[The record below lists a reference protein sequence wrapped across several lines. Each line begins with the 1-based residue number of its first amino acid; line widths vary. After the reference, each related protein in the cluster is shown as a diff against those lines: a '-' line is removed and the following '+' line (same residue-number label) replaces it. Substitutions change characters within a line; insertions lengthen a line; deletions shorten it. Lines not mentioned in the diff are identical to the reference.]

1 MVPKVS
7 VIVPIYN
14 VELYLRKCVD
24 SIINQSLKEIEI
36 ILVNDGST
44 DNSGKMADEYI
55 NKDERIKVIH
65 KENGGQGSAR
75 NMGIEAAI
83 GEYIG
88 FVDSDD
94 WIDEDMYKVLYEK
107 AISEKLDIAICSRKI
122 WNEKYILGAVIEVKN
137 ELIKDLQKDL
147 ASYYVDYLLYTNTVS
162 ACNKIYK
169 TDLIRKWEVKFE
181 DVKKV
186 GSEDAFFNYCTL
198 LNTNRIGSISGVYY
212 NGVERVG
219 STTRSYKVGAMER
232 TASLLE
238 ATYHYSRLVNKSD
251 KYNIIAPI
259 LLLFFQQWN
268 YNFIKVYGGNNL
280 KGNLKT
286 EHKKAEKNM
295 YFSQVE
301 KIFIFD
307 KSVDKYITRMGFNSK
322 GKLFMKIYMCINLI
336 GLYDLA
342 ARIRVSI

>member
-14 VELYLRKCVD
+14 VERYLKKCVD

-36 ILVNDGST
+36 ILVDDGST
-44 DNSGKMADEYI
+44 DNSGKIADEYI

-75 NMGIEAAI
+75 NAGIEAAT

-94 WIDEDMYKVLYEK
+94 WIDEDMYKMIYKK
-107 AISEKLDIAICSRKI
+107 AICENLDIAICSRKI
-122 WNEKYILGAVIEVKN
+122 WDEKYTLGAIIEVRN

-147 ASYYVDYLLYTNTVS
+147 PGYYVDYLLYTNTVS

-169 TDLIRKWEVKFE
+169 SDLIRKWEVKFE

-186 GSEDAFFNYCTL
+186 GSEDAFFNYCAL

-219 STTRSYKVGAMER
+219 STTRSYKAGAMER

-238 ATYHYSRLVNKSD
+238 ATYHYSKLVNKSD

-268 YNFIKVYGGNNL
+268 YNFIKGYGGNNL
-280 KGNLKT
+280 KENLKI
-286 EHKKAEKNM
+286 EHKKAEKNK
-295 YFSQVE
+295 YFRQAE
-301 KIFIFD
+301 KNFIFD
-307 KSVDKYITRMGFNSK
+307 KETEKYIVKMGFTNK
-322 GKLFMKIYMCINLI
+322 GKLFMKAYMGLNLL
-336 GLYDLA
+336 GLYGLA